1 MNIIEKYLFHLNKTD
16 IDDMLSKHKV
26 VTYISSEDIKIGLLR
41 FNSPPE
47 GKCFLFILPT
57 EERISFH
64 TMGMNF
70 NIDIF
75 FYDIDGTLVKSYLD
89 VKPGVKN
96 IDSMKRVK
104 YVIEKPTR
112 EKLK

>member
-1 MNIIEKYLFHLNKTD
+1 
-16 IDDMLSKHKV
+16 
-26 VTYISSEDIKIGLLR
+26 
-41 FNSPPE
+41 
-47 GKCFLFILPT
+47 
-57 EERISFH
+57 
-64 TMGMNF
+64 MGMNF